1 MFIIYDNQLCPK
13 LCRNNTAS
21 HSFGLFTRVCG
32 HTFTGV
38 ERKKKKLFFL
48 HIVPIGG
55 TRFDGQEDLLHEPNE
70 NTIKAEKGKHRDYGV
85 TRVKQ

>member
-1 MFIIYDNQLCPK
+1 MTI
-13 LCRNNTAS
+13 
-21 HSFGLFTRVCG
+21 SFVRSSVEITRLHILSDYSRVCAG
-32 HTFTGV
+32 TRSLV
-38 ERKKKKLFFL
+38 LSEKKKLFFL